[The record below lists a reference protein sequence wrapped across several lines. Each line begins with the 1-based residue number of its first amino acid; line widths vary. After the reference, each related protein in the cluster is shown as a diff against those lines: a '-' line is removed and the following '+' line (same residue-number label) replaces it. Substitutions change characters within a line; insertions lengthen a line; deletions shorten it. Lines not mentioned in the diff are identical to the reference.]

1 MPWRTLNG
9 KVYGKLVMALN
20 VEHLLRTANTLE
32 QALIAIGNHGKRD
45 DVMFDLYRNA
55 AIKSFELSLET
66 AGKLLRKALK
76 AYGGS
81 PREVD
86 KLVFNDVLRHA
97 GQHSLLDSPAV
108 ERWLAYR
115 ANRNNT
121 AHDYG
126 DGFINETL
134 KLLPDHLQDVRQL
147 APSLQAVFDASA

>member
-1 MPWRTLNG
+1 M
-9 KVYGKLVMALN
+9 N
-20 VEHLLRTANTLE
+20 VEHLLRTADTLE
-32 QALIAIGNHGKRD
+32 QALLAIENHGNRD
-45 DVMFDLYRNA
+45 DVFFDLYRNA

-97 GQHSLLDSPAV
+97 GKHDLLDTPAV

-115 ANRNNT
+115 ANRNST

-126 DGFINETL
+126 EGFANETL
-134 KLLPDHLQDVRQL
+134 KLLPQYLQDVRQL
-147 APSLQAVFDASA
+147 APKIQAVFDASA

>member
-1 MPWRTLNG
+1 
-9 KVYGKLVMALN
+9 MALN
-20 VEHLLRTANTLE
+20 VEHLLRTADTLE
-32 QALIAIGNHGKRD
+32 QALLAIQEHGQRD
-45 DVMFDLYRNA
+45 DVRFDLYRNA

-76 AYGGS
+76 AYGGA

-97 GQHSLLDSPAV
+97 GKHGLLDTAAT

-126 DGFINETL
+126 EGFANDTL
-134 KLLPDHLQDVRQL
+134 KLLPTYLSDVRAI
-147 APSLQAVFDASA
+147 APVIQQVFDAAA